1 MILTVYGM
9 YPDNMSLVF
18 LIIISVYSYYYYYH
32 YVIIMDIY
40 IYITVDFFLLLLLLF
55 LIPWIE
61 WTNVA
66 WKVYSTTIYGR
77 SY

>member
-1 MILTVYGM
+1 M

-18 LIIISVYSYYYYYH
+18 LIIMSVYSYYYYH
-32 YVIIMDIY
+32 YVIMIY
-40 IYITVDFFLLLLLLF
+40 IYITGDLFLLLLLF

-66 WKVYSTTIYGR
+66 WKVYFTTIYGR
-77 SY
+77 PY